1 MRVGPSQE
9 EIRRSNLGALLRSV
23 HLHGAMSR
31 ADLTTS
37 LGLNRSTIGALTADL
52 AAAGLVS
59 EGVPREQRGRA
70 GRPSLVV
77 RPESEHVYVFA
88 FAVEVDR
95 IVAARVG
102 LGGVVLDRH
111 AAVRERGDRS
121 AAQVV
126 APIADFVRQMQ
137 KAAPPGARLVGSAAA
152 VSAMVRREDG
162 FVRLGPELGW
172 VDQPLGEAL
181 ADVIISTG
189 VDLFPATRLRAPTTP
204 GAGAMPAQRP
214 APDDDLVDAG
224 DGRTLLARRGPAGT
238 ASAASGADEADLPDD
253 DVPDTETDD
262 GGGGS
267 DATRQLVQVRN
278 NADLAALAEHARGA
292 AVGCDNVVYLYG
304 DAGVGGG
311 IIAAGRPVTGHGGYG
326 GEVGHMVVNPA
337 GKPCSCGSHGCWET
351 EIGEHALLAA
361 AGRDPSSGR
370 EGILSV
376 VDAAGRGDASAQ
388 AAVRQVGD
396 WLGFG
401 VANLVNIFNPEMVIF
416 GGTLR
421 EVYLAS
427 AAQVRS
433 RLNRNAL
440 PACREHVR
448 LRTPVLGEDAA
459 LLGAA
464 ELAFEP
470 LFADPLDF
478 A

>member
-31 ADLTTS
+31 ADLTAS

-52 AAAGLVS
+52 AATGLVS

-77 RPESEHVYVFA
+77 RPESEKVYVYA
-88 FAVEVDR
+88 VAVEVDR
-95 IVAARVG
+95 IVAARIG
-102 LGGVVLDRH
+102 LGGVLLDRFETARPRGEH
-111 AAVRERGDRS
+111 DAAT
-121 AAQVV
+121 VV
-126 APIADFVRQMQ
+126 APIADFVRKMRVTVP
-137 KAAPPGARLVGSAAA
+137 AGARLIGSGAA

-162 FVRLGPELGW
+162 FVRLGPQLGW
-172 VDQPLGEAL
+172 ADQPLGEAL
-181 ADVIISTG
+181 R
-189 VDLFPATRLRAPTTP
+189 DLI
-204 GAGAMPAQRP
+204 
-214 APDDDLVDAG
+214 G
-224 DGRTLLARRGPAGT
+224 DGRPVA
-238 ASAASGADEADLPDD
+238 
-253 DVPDTETDD
+253 
-262 GGGGS
+262 
-267 DATRQLVQVRN
+267 VRN
-278 NADLAALAEHARGA
+278 DADLAALAEHTRGA
-292 AVGCDNVVYLYG
+292 AAGCDNLVYLYG

-326 GEVGHMVVNPA
+326 GEVGHMVVNPN
-337 GKPCSCGSHGCWET
+337 GKPCSCGSRGCWET
-351 EIGEHALLAA
+351 EIGEHALLSA
-361 AGRDPSSGR
+361 AGRDPTAGR
-370 EGILSV
+370 DGILAV
-376 VDAAGRGDASAQ
+376 VDAASRGDNTAQ
-388 AAVRQVGD
+388 AAMRQVGD

-433 RLNRNAL
+433 RLNRNGL

-448 LRTPVLGEDAA
+448 LRTPQLGRDAA

-470 LFADPLDF
+470 LFADPLDS